1 MGGGG
6 GHAPHEVP
14 DWKIYKA
21 EGIPELDRLQ
31 KRLGALGLK
40 DPWIR
45 NEVWR
50 FHPSVNGT
58 TSWGIIA
65 LRRTFRG
72 FGIAVAAL
80 AVTIAFD
87 KLTNKGKTD
96 DHGHH

>member
-1 MGGGG
+1 SKNRTIKSPKNYFWERMFL
-6 GHAPHEVP
+6 VVR
-14 DWKIYKA
+14 D
-21 EGIPELDRLQ
+21 LQRRLA
-31 KRLGALGLK
+31 ALGLK

-45 NEVWR
+45 NEILR

-58 TSWGIIA
+58 TSGGIVA

-72 FGIAVAAL
+72 FGIAVAAW
-80 AVTIAFD
+80 AVTLAFD

>member
-6 GHAPHEVP
+6 GGAPHEIP
-14 DWKIYKA
+14 DWRIYKA

-45 NEVWR
+45 NEAWKYMEATGGNV
-50 FHPSVNGT
+50 
-58 TSWGIIA
+58 SWTRSA
-65 LRRTFRG
+65 MKYMFRG
-72 FGIAVAAL
+72 FGLAAAAMVL
-80 AVTIAFD
+80 TIAYD
-87 KLTNKGKTD
+87 KATNKGGN